1 MLDAL
6 RKSTGSWIVKILIGL
21 LVVSFAVW
29 GVSGFGGYGT
39 QNVATVG
46 DMEIPAEIYQDELQ
60 REITNLSTRAGRNIS
75 FEDARALQV
84 DRQILGR
91 MIGDAALENQAQ
103 QLGLGVSQDAVV
115 AYTRREPG
123 FRDQSGNFNS
133 EIFYR
138 ILLANN
144 LSPEAYYLRQQRALT
159 INQIT
164 ETVGRTA
171 QVPRTLLNAVNKYR
185 NETRQLNYVTVPFDK
200 LGSVGE
206 PTDEQVREYY
216 NAHKS
221 EFRAPEYR
229 KVGLLVM
236 TPETLAADVEVSEED
251 QKSYFESNKSRF
263 GQPERRHVL
272 QIPFPDKASADAA
285 HKRLE
290 EGADFMEVAKERDL
304 TEGDVDLG
312 VIPKSQLADDKVAD
326 AIFALPLDQ
335 ISEPI
340 EGGLATVIA
349 KVTKIEPAVVKTFED
364 EKDTIRKLLA
374 TQRAAETILDAYD
387 KIEDERATGATLAE
401 VANKLD
407 LKFVQID
414 AVDARGRDE
423 AGKTVD
429 IFAKEPRVLQE
440 VFAADANVE
449 TDPEETQD
457 RGYIWYEVLEVVPQ
471 RQKDLDDVKQEA
483 AEKWRENQERTILVN
498 KGQELVDRLRGGEPL
513 VKLAEE
519 FGTEEKK
526 TEPLKRS
533 SRNSGL
539 PPAAIQQAFALKE
552 GQFGSASTED
562 GKNRVLFQV
571 AEVKV
576 PDALDASAQQAMLRS
591 AEIEVGDDL
600 RVQYIRELQDE
611 FGVSI
616 NDEIFQQARSGQ
628 LARGSIGGGQRGS
641 F

>member
-6 RKSTGSWIVKILIGL
+6 RKSTGSWIVRILIGL
-21 LVVSFAVW
+21 LVISFAVW

-39 QNVATVG
+39 QTVATVG

-60 REITNLSTRAGRNIS
+60 REIQSLSTRAGRSIS

-103 QLGLGVSQDAVV
+103 QLGLGVTQDAVI
-115 AYTRREPG
+115 AYTKREPG
-123 FRDQSGNFNS
+123 FRDQSGSFNP

-144 LSPEAYYLRQQRALT
+144 LSPEAYYQRQQRALT

-171 QVPRTLLNAVNKYR
+171 QVPRTLLNAVNQYR
-185 NETRQLNYVTVPFDK
+185 NETRQLNYVTIPLDK
-200 LGSVGE
+200 LGTVGE
-206 PTDEQVREYY
+206 PTDEQVRDYY

-229 KVGLLVM
+229 EVGLIVM
-236 TPETLAADVEVSEED
+236 TPDTLAADVEVSEED
-251 QKSYFESNKSRF
+251 QKNYFEANKSRF

-272 QIPFPDKASADAA
+272 QIPFPDKATADAA
-285 HKRLE
+285 HKRLK
-290 EGADFMEVAKERDL
+290 EGADFMDIARERDL

-326 AIFALPLDQ
+326 AVFSLPLDE

-340 EGGLATVIA
+340 QGSLATVIA

-364 EKDTIRKLLA
+364 EKDAIRKLLA
-374 TQRAAETILDAYD
+374 TQRAAETVLDNYD
-387 KIEDERATGATLAE
+387 RIEDERATGATLAE
-401 VANKLD
+401 VANKLN
-407 LKFVQID
+407 LKFLKID
-414 AVDARGRDE
+414 AVDARGRDKD
-423 AGKTVD
+423 GKPVD
-429 IFAKEPRVLQE
+429 IFSREPRILQE
-440 VFAADANVE
+440 VFASEANVE
-449 TDPEETQD
+449 TDPEETRD
-457 RGYIWYEVLEVVPQ
+457 RGYIWYEVLEIVPQ
-471 RQKDLDDVKQEA
+471 RQKDLDEVKQDA
-483 AEKWRENQERTILVN
+483 AEKWRENEERTILVT
-498 KGQELVDRLRGGEPL
+498 KGQELVDRLRGGESL
-513 VKLAEE
+513 AKLAEE
-519 FGTEEKK
+519 FGGEEKN

-533 SRNSGL
+533 SRDSGL

-552 GQFGSASTED
+552 GQFGSASSGD

-576 PDALDASAQQAMLRS
+576 PNALDPKEEEALLRS
-591 AEIEVGDDL
+591 AEAEVGDDL

-611 FGVSI
+611 FGVSV
-616 NDEIFQQARSGQ
+616 NDEIFQQARTGQ
-628 LARGSIGGGQRGS
+628 LARGRVGGGQRGS